1 MNTFSIKEKYDCG
14 CIKYT
19 NDVKDGINGPNWHVC
34 LTHQMLIIS
43 PNLNYRETLL
53 PGGVA

>member
-19 NDVKDGINGPNWHVC
+19 NNFKDGVNGPNWHVC
-34 LTHQMLIIS
+34 FIHQLLIVSQKVKPEVIS
-43 PNLNYRETLL
+43 R
-53 PGGVA
+53 